1 MSVCE
6 YEHRYV
12 YNYGLYLWSLQLN
25 LKSVRTVSLW
35 DRQAFEGTDSIS
47 SILHNR
53 QQ

>member
-1 MSVCE
+1 MSE
-6 YEHRYV
+6 YEHGYV

-25 LKSVRTVSLW
+25 LISVRTVSLW
-35 DRQAFEGTDSIS
+35 DMQAFEGTDSIS